1 MAGLDFN
8 SLDKSK
14 GKKFEAKDFE
24 PTLEKAAMAI
34 KAATHDQVPIKY
46 VLFSM
51 EFYMS
56 LSKTEAM
63 TIYNTFK
70 NLKVYFVN
78 KEGWWLLDRF
88 GDLTLTDIKK
98 EV

>member
-1 MAGLDFN
+1 MTELKFEDLD
-8 SLDKSK
+8 LSK

-24 PTLEKAAMAI
+24 ICEKVVDELFSQRI
-34 KAATHDQVPIKY
+34 VPSTNF
-46 VLFSM
+46 LTFSM
-51 EFYMS
+51 ELYMS
-56 LSKTEAM
+56 LNKKEAM
-63 TIYNTFK
+63 SLYNYYPGI
-70 NLKVYFVN
+70 KVYFVN